1 MTRHVVIIGGG
12 ASGVLLAAHLLRQP
26 SGSLEVTIVEP
37 REGVGEGLAYS
48 TDDPAHLLNTR
59 AGNMSAFDD
68 DPQHFLRWLN
78 ESGAAAVCGLNGAL
92 GFAPRWRYRDYLRD
106 LVRHWLPVSGD
117 SRLRV
122 VRETCVA
129 LGETSRGVAATLG
142 NGVAISADR
151 AILAIGHAVAAGPSP
166 YDPAWSPPEDLG
178 IELDEDILVLG
189 TGLSMIDKVAS
200 LHRRGHRGRVIALS
214 RRGLLPR
221 VHAAT
226 APFLLDPADIPLGTG
241 PAYFLRWLRRTVRWA
256 EAQGRDW
263 REVMDAL
270 RPHASAIWSAMPVAG
285 RARFL
290 RHGRTMWDVHRHR
303 MPPELAVLLS
313 EAQATGLLTLMA
325 GRLVE
330 DRVEAGRHHVQVRR
344 RCAGVETLVVDR
356 IVDCTGILRSPE
368 ADGTGLVGHLLASG
382 TARMDPLGL
391 GLDVAS
397 TCALVDRTG
406 TASSRIFA
414 LGPVTKAR
422 FWEITAVPDIR
433 AQARRL
439 AAQLV

>member
-12 ASGVLLAAHLLRQP
+12 ASGVLVAAHLLRQP

-37 REGVGEGLAYS
+37 RDGIGEGLAYS
-48 TDDPAHLLNTR
+48 TDDPTHLLNTR

-68 DPQHFLRWLN
+68 DPQHFWRWLN
-78 ESGAAAVCGLNGAL
+78 ESGAAAACGLDGAL

-106 LVRHWLPVSGD
+106 LVRHWLPVGGD
-117 SRLRV
+117 GRLRV

-129 LGETSRGVAATLG
+129 LGETPRGVAATLG

-166 YDPAWSPPEDLG
+166 YDPAWSSPEDLG

-200 LHRRGHRGRVIALS
+200 LQRRGHRGRVIALS

-256 EAQGRDW
+256 EPQGRDW

-270 RPHASAIWSAMPVAG
+270 RPHASAIWSAMPATG

-330 DRVEAGRHHVQVRR
+330 DHVEAGRHHVQVRR

-356 IVDCTGILRSPE
+356 IIDCTGILRSPE

-391 GLDVAS
+391 GLNVAS

-406 TASSRIFA
+406 TASHRIFA

-439 AAQLV
+439 AAQLA